1 MKLINALEVLKE
13 NPESQSPVLEV
24 RLACGFTPLHLLTFL
39 NAHLRREF
47 PNYKILIRTG
57 IYGDLLGCLERIEQE
72 RPAVTAAVIEWADLD
87 PRLGIR
93 RLGGWGTRQM
103 LDITQNVRDQAS
115 KLSDSLEKISGA
127 NLVVLALPT
136 LPFPPIAFT
145 PGWQSS
151 SFENDV
157 REILAYIASRLARSR
172 NIRIISSQRLDR
184 ISHSGSR
191 FDVKSEISTGFP
203 YKISHADALAGL
215 LSSVIRDPLP
225 QKGLI
230 TDLDDTL
237 WKGILGEV
245 NVEGIAWDLEHNALK
260 HGLYQQLLASLAE
273 TGILIAVASKNDPSL
288 VEDAFRKAKLM
299 LPRSRIFPIE
309 ANWGPKSTSVYKIL
323 RAWNLGADSVVF
335 VDDNPLELAEV
346 KAAHAEIECLR
357 FPRDDDEA
365 AYQFL
370 ETLRDRFGK
379 QWVSPEDAIRLQ
391 SIGASRVIAEA
402 SQPDGRTPEHFFQ
415 EIGGRL
421 SLSFSKNT
429 HDPRSLELI
438 NKTNQ
443 FNLNGKRLTGV
454 SWRDYLNDP
463 EVFLLLASY
472 EDKFGPLG
480 KIAVMTGRRE
490 GNKLSVEHWVM
501 SCRAFSRRIE
511 YGCLRHVFQKFD
523 AEAAS
528 FDFAPTSR
536 NTAIQGFFAD
546 LMGAAP
552 PARFSISRQQFFDK
566 CPPLHLE
573 IQEQCDERQKQATH
587 EVLFCGFPRPQ

>member
-1 MKLINALEVLKE
+1 MKLIDALEALKE
-13 NPESQSPVLEV
+13 DPESQSPVLDV
-24 RLACGFTPLHLLTFL
+24 HLACGFTPLHLLTFL

-47 PNYKILIRTG
+47 PSYKVLIRTG
-57 IYGDLLGCLERIEQE
+57 IFGDLLGYLERLERE
-72 RPAVTAAVIEWADLD
+72 RPAVTVAVIEWADLD

-93 RLGGWGTRQM
+93 RLGGWETRQM
-103 LDITQNVRDQAS
+103 FDITQNVRDQAT
-115 KLSDSLEKISGA
+115 KLSDSLERISGA
-127 NLVVLALPT
+127 SLVALALPT

-151 SFENDV
+151 SFENEV
-157 REILAYIASRLARSR
+157 REILAYLASRLARSC
-172 NIRIISSQRLDR
+172 NIRVISLQRLDR
-184 ISHSGSR
+184 ISPPGSR

-215 LSSVIRDPLP
+215 LSRIIRDPLP
-225 QKGLI
+225 KKGLI

-245 NVEGIAWDLEHNALK
+245 NVEGIAWDLEHHALK
-260 HGLYQQLLASLAE
+260 HGLYQMLLTSLAE
-273 TGILIAVASKNDPSL
+273 TGILIGVASKNDPFL
-288 VEDAFRKAKLM
+288 VEEAFRKAKLM

-309 ANWGPKSTSVYKIL
+309 VGWGPKSTSVSKVL
-323 RAWNLGADSVVF
+323 RAWNVGAESVIF

-370 ETLRDRFGK
+370 ETLRDLFGK
-379 QWVSPEDAIRLQ
+379 HLVSPEDEIRLQ
-391 SIGASRVIAEA
+391 SIEASQVIAEA
-402 SQPDGRTPEHFFQ
+402 SQSDGRAPEHFLQ
-415 EIGGRL
+415 KIAGRL
-421 SLSFSKNT
+421 TLSFSKNT
-429 HDPRSLELI
+429 RDPRPLELI

-443 FNLNGKRLTGV
+443 FNLNGKRHTEV
-454 SWRDYLNDP
+454 AWRDYLNDP

-480 KIAVMTGRRE
+480 KIAVMAGRHK
-490 GNKLSVEHWVM
+490 GNKFLVEHWVM
-501 SCRAFSRRIE
+501 SCRAFSRCIE
-511 YGCLRHVFQKFD
+511 YGCLLHVFQKFG
-523 AEAAS
+523 AEAGS

-536 NTAIQGFFAD
+536 NTPIQGFFAE

-552 PARFSISRQQFFDK
+552 PAGFSISRQQLFDR
-566 CPPLHLE
+566 CPPVYLE
-573 IQEQCDERQKQATH
+573 IQEHCDE
-587 EVLFCGFPRPQ
+587 

>member
-1 MKLINALEVLKE
+1 MKLIDALEALKDE
-13 NPESQSPVLEV
+13 PQSQSPVLDV
-24 RLACGFTPLHLLTFL
+24 DLACGFTPLHLLTFL

-47 PNYKILIRTG
+47 PNYKVLIRTG
-57 IYGDLLGCLERIEQE
+57 IFGDLLGYLERLERE
-72 RPAVTAAVIEWADLD
+72 RPAVTVAVIEWADLD

-93 RLGGWGTRQM
+93 RLGGWETRQM
-103 LDITQNVRDQAS
+103 LDITQDVRDQAT
-115 KLSDSLEKISGA
+115 KLADSLERISRA

-157 REILAYIASRLARSR
+157 REILAHLAGRLAKSR
-172 NIRIISSQRLDR
+172 NIRVVSSQRLDR
-184 ISHSGSR
+184 ISPPGSR
-191 FDVKSEISTGFP
+191 FDVKAEISTGFP
-203 YKISHADALAGL
+203 YKISHADALANL
-215 LSSVIRDPLP
+215 LSRIIRNPP
-225 QKGLI
+225 PKKGLI

-245 NVEGIAWDLEHNALK
+245 NVEGIAWDLDHHAQK

-273 TGILIAVASKNDPSL
+273 TGILIAVASKNDRSL
-288 VEDAFRKAKLM
+288 VEEAFQKAKLT
-299 LPRSRIFPIE
+299 LPRSRIFPME
-309 ANWGPKSTSVYKIL
+309 VGWGSKSASVSKVL
-323 RAWNLGADSVVF
+323 RAWNLDADSVVF

-370 ETLRDRFGK
+370 ETLRDLFGK
-379 QWVSPEDAIRLQ
+379 QCVSPEDEIRLQ
-391 SIGASRVIAEA
+391 SIEASQVIAEA
-402 SQPDGRTPEHFFQ
+402 SQSDGRAPEHFLQ
-415 EIGGRL
+415 KIAGRL
-421 SLSFSKNT
+421 TLSFSKNT
-429 HDPRSLELI
+429 RDPRPLELI

-443 FNLNGKRLTGV
+443 FNLNGKRHTEV
-454 SWRDYLNDP
+454 AWRDYLNDP

-480 KIAVMTGRRE
+480 KIAVMAGRRK
-490 GNKLSVEHWVM
+490 GNKFSVEHWVM

-511 YGCLRHVFQKFD
+511 YGCLLHVFQKFG
-523 AEAAS
+523 AEAGS

-536 NTAIQGFFAD
+536 NTPLQGFFAE

-552 PARFSISRQQFFDK
+552 PAGLTISRQQLFDH
-566 CPPLHLE
+566 CPPLYLE
-573 IQEQCDERQKQATH
+573 IQEHCDE
-587 EVLFCGFPRPQ
+587 

>member
-1 MKLINALEVLKE
+1 
-13 NPESQSPVLEV
+13 
-24 RLACGFTPLHLLTFL
+24 
-39 NAHLRREF
+39 
-47 PNYKILIRTG
+47 
-57 IYGDLLGCLERIEQE
+57 LGYLERIELK
-72 RPAVTAAVIEWADLD
+72 RPAVTAVVIEWADLD

-115 KLSDSLEKISGA
+115 KLSDSLERISGA

-157 REILAYIASRLARSR
+157 REVLAYLASRLARSR
-172 NIRIISSQRLDR
+172 NIRIISSQSLDR
-184 ISHSGSR
+184 ISPPGSR

-203 YKISHADALAGL
+203 YKINHADALAGL
-215 LSSVIRDPLP
+215 LSRIIRDPLP
-225 QKGLI
+225 KKGLI

-245 NVEGIAWDLEHNALK
+245 NVEGIAWDLEHHALK
-260 HGLYQQLLASLAE
+260 HGLYQQLLVSLAE
-273 TGILIAVASKNDPSL
+273 TGILIAVASKNDPFL

-335 VDDNPLELAEV
+335 VDDNSLELAEV

-357 FPRDDDEA
+357 FPRDDDDA
-365 AYQFL
+365 AYKFL
-370 ETLRDRFGK
+370 ETLRDLFGK

-391 SIGASRVIAEA
+391 SIEASRVITEA
-402 SQPDGRTPEHFFQ
+402 SQPDGRAPEHFLQ
-415 EIGGRL
+415 KTGGRL

-429 HDPRSLELI
+429 RDPRSLELI

-443 FNLNGKRLTGV
+443 FNLNGKRHTEV

-463 EVFLLLASY
+463 QVFLLLASY

-480 KIAVMTGRRE
+480 KIAVMAGRRE

-511 YGCLRHVFQKFD
+511 YGCLLHIFQKSG

-536 NTAIQGFFAD
+536 NTAIQSFFAD

-552 PARFSISRQQFFDK
+552 PAGFSISKQQFFDK
-566 CPPLHLE
+566 CPPLYLE
-573 IQEQCDERQKQATH
+573 IQEHCDERQEQATH
-587 EVLFCGFPRPQ
+587 EVLFCGLPRAQ